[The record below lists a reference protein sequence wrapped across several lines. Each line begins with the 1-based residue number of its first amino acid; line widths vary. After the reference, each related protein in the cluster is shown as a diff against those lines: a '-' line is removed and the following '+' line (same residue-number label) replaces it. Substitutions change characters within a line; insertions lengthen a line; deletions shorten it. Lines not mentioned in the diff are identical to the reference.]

1 MVKNDIHVCSPVF
14 SQGSGKTARLASKN
28 CCDTNSIAMKYSSGS
43 AMNVWGYQQR
53 MGRLVV
59 VCGHFGDLSSK
70 LLQNWLNAQKSGE
83 RELTAAALL
92 PTLAPVSNL
101 VATTIW

>member
-1 MVKNDIHVCSPVF
+1 VV
-14 SQGSGKTARLASKN
+14 SG
-28 CCDTNSIAMKYSSGS
+28 D
-43 AMNVWGYQQR
+43 
-53 MGRLVV
+53 
-59 VCGHFGDLSSK
+59 FGDLSSK

>member
-1 MVKNDIHVCSPVF
+1 
-14 SQGSGKTARLASKN
+14 
-28 CCDTNSIAMKYSSGS
+28 
-43 AMNVWGYQQR
+43 MNVWGYQQR

-59 VCGHFGDLSSK
+59 VSGDFGDLSSK

>member
-1 MVKNDIHVCSPVF
+1 
-14 SQGSGKTARLASKN
+14 
-28 CCDTNSIAMKYSSGS
+28 
-43 AMNVWGYQQR
+43 MNVRGYQQR
-53 MGRLVV
+53 MGRFIIVS
-59 VCGHFGDLSSK
+59 GGFGDLNSK

>member
-1 MVKNDIHVCSPVF
+1 MIHPGNTHVLCRFAVD
-14 SQGSGKTARLASKN
+14 SKQF
-28 CCDTNSIAMKYSSGS
+28 D
-43 AMNVWGYQQR
+43 
-53 MGRLVV
+53 
-59 VCGHFGDLSSK
+59 DLSSK